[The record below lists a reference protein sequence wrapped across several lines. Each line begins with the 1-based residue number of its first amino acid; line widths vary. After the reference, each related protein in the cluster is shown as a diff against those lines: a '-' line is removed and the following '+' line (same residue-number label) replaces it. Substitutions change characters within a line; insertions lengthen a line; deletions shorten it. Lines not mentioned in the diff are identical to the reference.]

1 MPAYRE
7 NRLLATLPRASAERL
22 QPHLEP
28 VALQAKQP
36 LSLPN
41 EPIAH
46 VYFPLTSVV
55 SLLRR
60 LPDGTAMEVAT
71 VGYEGLVGL
80 SLFLDA
86 ATAGREAVTQLP
98 GVALRLTAARFTEV
112 VTQDAALH
120 TLLHRYNLGADDAD

>member
-1 MPAYRE
+1 MLAYRE
-7 NRLLATLPRASAERL
+7 NRLLAALPQESAARL
-22 QPHLEP
+22 RPHLQL

-36 LSLPN
+36 LHLRN
-41 EPIAH
+41 EAITQA
-46 VYFPLTSVV
+46 YFPLTSVV

-86 ATAGREAVTQLP
+86 ATTGREAVTQLP
-98 GVALRLTAARFTEV
+98 GGRPALGGGT
-112 VTQDAALH
+112 
-120 TLLHRYNLGADDAD
+120 LHRSGEGRCRLACALASLYPGAADAG